1 MNKEDF
7 ESFLK
12 VSDCV
17 RQNFNLA
24 KINWFRVGGKADYL
38 YKANN
43 IDQLKS
49 LLENL
54 PENYPLFI
62 LGVGSNV
69 IIRDG
74 GIEGV
79 VLRLGKE
86 FAQIKQINETDI
98 EVGAAALDLSVAKFA
113 CENSLASCEFLSGIP
128 GTIGAGIKMNAGS
141 YGSQMQ
147 DILISC
153 EAFDLKGKKYILSNK
168 DMNFAYRSSNPKVE
182 NLIYT
187 KAILRCIK
195 GDKIKIQ
202 KTINEIQTQRN
213 ETQPIKSRTG
223 GSTFKN
229 PPNLKAWKLIDEVGM
244 RGRKVNDAEM
254 SDKHCNFMIN
264 NGNAKAADLENLGEI
279 IRQKVKS
286 EKNIDLEWEIII
298 KGRKDY

>member
-1 MNKEDF
+1 M
-7 ESFLK
+7 
-12 VSDCV
+12 V
-17 RQNFNLA
+17 
-24 KINWFRVGGKADYL
+24 L